1 MKTPIN
7 IQRIHKDDI
16 ITFYCAEETKW
27 IQAQIT
33 LLGLNFVKLT
43 ALEGN
48 LEGFKWSASMTEIQD
63 PDFYRPYIPEPPKRK
78 KKLFGFIKR
87 IAERK
92 RYKKAAIDVA
102 LLDSSE
108 GYEEYIESF
117 KNKTK

>member
-7 IQRIHKDDI
+7 IQRIHKDTI

-27 IQAQIT
+27 VQAQIT

-78 KKLFGFIKR
+78 KKG
-87 IAERK
+87 
-92 RYKKAAIDVA
+92 
-102 LLDSSE
+102 LLIFSNKLIVI
-108 GYEEYIESF
+108 YILVIIILILAYF
-117 KNKTK
+117 LI